1 MRPKPD
7 RFMPALYGGLV
18 IAGIS
23 AIPGLNLLNCLCC
36 AGIML
41 GGFLA
46 VLFYRQ
52 ELTPEMDPLT
62 SNDCVRLGALSGVI
76 AAVAGTF
83 ISVLIS
89 LVFGNVAIAVML
101 QIIHRMNVEI
111 PAELQQQI
119 DLAMAQGISLL
130 GIVTSFVFS
139 LVLDSIFA
147 VLGGLIGW
155 AVLKPKPQM
164 PQHPV

>member
-62 SNDCVRLGALSGVI
+62 SNDCVRLGVLAGII

-89 LVFGNVAIAVML
+89 LVFGNVAIEVML
-101 QIIHRMNVEI
+101 QIIHRMNVDI

-119 DLAMAQGISLL
+119 DLALAQGISLL
-130 GIVTSFVFS
+130 GIITSLVFS
-139 LVLDSIFA
+139 LILDSIFA
-147 VLGGLIGW
+147 MLGGLIAW
-155 AVLKPKPQM
+155 SVFKPKLQVPQN
-164 PQHPV
+164 PV